1 MKILKHESV
10 SQGGGVITVADFL
23 SSSEITEALEYRKGF
38 EEISTFQNHTARKK
52 LNLPDGEF
60 KSRIQMK
67 LSTLMASDDFREA
80 IAPWTDHAWRLI
92 YNASPG
98 TLELAISRY
107 QPGGRGYRWHCDHAD
122 GFRRVTNVIINLNQ
136 VHAGELLWATAPM
149 TNEQLHL
156 ECPEEEQFH
165 GPAEGAAKPIPGQ
178 LIVMP
183 SHYPHRVCPSPEMR
197 ITMHGHQQL

>member
-10 SQGGGVITVADFL
+10 SQGGGVITVEDFL

-38 EEISTFQNHTARKK
+38 EEISVFQNHTHRKK
-52 LNLPDGEF
+52 LNVQGEY

-67 LSTLMASDDFREA
+67 LSVLMASEEFRDA

-98 TLELAISRY
+98 TFELGISRY
-107 QPGGRGYRWHCDHAD
+107 QAGGAGYRWHCDHAD
-122 GFRRVTNVIINLNQ
+122 GFRRISNVIMTLNQ
-136 VHAGELLWATAPM
+136 VEGGELEWTTAPM
-149 TNEQLHL
+149 TNEQLEL
-156 ECPEEEQFH
+156 ECPEEKWFQ
-165 GPAEGAAKPIPGQ
+165 GPAEGVALPIPGQ

-197 ITMHGHQQL
+197 ISMHGHQQV